1 VTGSAGASPAGP
13 FTAACIQ
20 HTAGPDPEPNLRIVG
35 ELVRRARDA
44 GAELIMTAEA
54 SNLIESGRRRRDKA
68 KPEADD
74 PFLAGMR
81 ALASELGVWLLLGSL
96 VIDPAGEPGAD
107 PGEERLANRSLLLDS
122 TSGVVARYDKIHM
135 FDIDLPDGE
144 SYRESNAYRPGRDT
158 VVAETPWGRLGMS
171 VCYDVRFPHLYRA
184 LAQAGADF
192 LTVPSVFTVP
202 TGRAHWHVLLRARAI
217 ENGCF
222 VFAPAQWGE
231 HAGGRRSYGHSL
243 IVDPWG
249 EVLADGGEETGIV
262 TARID
267 PARIAEARGAVPSL
281 THDRAFAPP
290 ALASR
295 RLAAE

>member
-1 VTGSAGASPAGP
+1 MSGG

-20 HTAGPDPEPNLRIVG
+20 FTAGPDAEPNLRQVG
-35 ELVRRARDA
+35 GLIRQARDA
-44 GAELIMTAEA
+44 GAELIMTPEV
-54 SNLIESGRRRRDKA
+54 SNFIESGRRRRDKA
-68 KPEADD
+68 RRETND

-81 ALASELGVWLLLGSL
+81 ELARETGAWILVGSL
-96 VIDPAGEPGAD
+96 VVDPAGEPGAD
-107 PGEERLANRSLLLDS
+107 PGEERLANRSFLIDA
-122 TSGVVARYDKIHM
+122 GGGIIARYDKIHM
-135 FDIDLPDGE
+135 FDIDLPGGE
-144 SYRESNAYRPGRDT
+144 SYRESNAYRPGGRT

-192 LTVPSVFTVP
+192 LAVPSVFTVP
-202 TGRAHWHVLLRARAI
+202 TGKTHWHVLLRARAI

-249 EVLADGGEETGIV
+249 EILADGGEETGII
-262 TARID
+262 TAQID
-267 PARIAEARGAVPSL
+267 PERIAKARGMVPSL
-281 THDRAFAPP
+281 QHDRGFTPPELAP
-290 ALASR
+290 LR
-295 RLAAE
+295 RAAE